1 MGSNAL
7 AHTDARQALSRPGG
21 GRIVSHIGHPT
32 SAIRLLTGTL
42 GCLVSAFGTAAA
54 QDIGPLSFRDSLVM
68 RQVAYRA
75 PCPVPAPKAWTLID
89 STLGTGLRC
98 SLVEAAVRALEIEL
112 QRRPALRERGD
123 PHHPLCVRVVVRNNT
138 GSTGLPG
145 DWLVV
150 FDLAADLPA
159 YVMIDRQE
167 GSVAFGMVGR
177 GPPGEMPSCLG
188 KE

>member
-1 MGSNAL
+1 MGSDPL
-7 AHTDARQALSRPGG
+7 AHADARQALGRPGG
-21 GRIVSHIGHPT
+21 GRIVSRIRHPAST
-32 SAIRLLTGTL
+32 IRLLTGTL
-42 GCLVSAFGTAAA
+42 GCLLSAFGTAAA

-75 PCPVPAPKAWTLID
+75 PCPVPVPKAWTVVD

-112 QRRPALRERGD
+112 QRRPAVGPRGD
-123 PHHPLCVRVVVRNNT
+123 PRHPLCVRVVVRNNT

-167 GSVAFGMVGR
+167 GSVVFGMVGR
-177 GPPGEMPSCLG
+177 GPPGEMPWCIG
-188 KE
+188 RE